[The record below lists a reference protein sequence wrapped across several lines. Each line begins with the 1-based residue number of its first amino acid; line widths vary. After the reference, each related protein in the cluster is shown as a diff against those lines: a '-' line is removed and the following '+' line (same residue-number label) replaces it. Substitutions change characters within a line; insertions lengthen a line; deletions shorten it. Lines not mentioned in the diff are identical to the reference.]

1 MSWTFDPTL
10 TATIDQVRFLSGDV
24 DTTDQQVANETI
36 TGLLTMYG
44 SVFRAAA
51 AVCRSLASRY
61 SRQSDVAMD
70 DMRKSLSQRAKAYAE
85 RASELEEQASSALG
99 IGAVPMP
106 FSGGMLD
113 SVKQVQIDD
122 PDRTQPL
129 FTRDMM
135 GTDTIIDD
143 ETA

>member
-1 MSWTFDPTL
+1 MTWTFDDTL
-10 TATIDQVRFLSGDV
+10 STDLAKVRFLSGDV

-44 SVFRAAA
+44 NVFRAAA
-51 AVCRSLASRY
+51 SVCRSLASRY
-61 SRQSDVAMD
+61 SRQSDSAMD

-85 RASELEEQASSALG
+85 RANELETQAGSALG
-99 IGAVPMP
+99 IGAVPTIYAGGISILDKSIQTDDTDAVQP
-106 FSGGMLD
+106 F
-113 SVKQVQIDD
+113 
-122 PDRTQPL
+122 

-135 GTDTIIDD
+135 GIDTTDD